1 MDVATRRSV
10 GFRLRKVRERLG
22 WDRTELADKLG
33 VHPGSIARWETGGSV
48 PHRYHV
54 ERIAEW
60 GDVDPEWLLSGR
72 EQAGADAEAAPHAE
86 DGGEG
91 EAGEMFASLDSIAR
105 FLGGIGPAGQEKLR
119 KLDALEGLRRM
130 PTARGLL
137 PDWWYELRDRVE
149 SDEI

>member
-1 MDVATRRSV
+1 MTNVETRRSV
-10 GFRLRKVRERLG
+10 GFRLRRVRERLG

-48 PHRYHV
+48 PHRYHL

-60 GDVDPEWLLSGR
+60 GDVDPEWIATGR
-72 EQAGADAEAAPHAE
+72 APGAE
-86 DGGEG
+86 DEPPTTGPEG
-91 EAGEMFASLDSIAR
+91 VAGELFASFDSIAR

-130 PTARGLL
+130 LTAKGLL
-137 PDWWYELRDRVE
+137 PDWWYELRDRIE
-149 SDEI
+149 GDEL